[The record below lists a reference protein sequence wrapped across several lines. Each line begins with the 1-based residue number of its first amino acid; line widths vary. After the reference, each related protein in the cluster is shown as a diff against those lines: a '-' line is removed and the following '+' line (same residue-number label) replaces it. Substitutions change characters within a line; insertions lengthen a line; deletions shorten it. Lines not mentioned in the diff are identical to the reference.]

1 MARFDPNK
9 DVLIH
14 KVADI
19 ETKSRAPDIR
29 VGIYQYDGGAIKVG
43 LNRIQMRMGDISLSS
58 LGRINPEDLNL
69 VVLALEKA
77 QLWLEQNPDVQV
89 NKEEDKKAAL
99 QAKIA
104 ALQAE
109 LKEAE

>member
-1 MARFDPNK
+1 MARFDPRK

-29 VGIYQYDGGAIKVG
+29 VGIYQYDGGAVKVG
-43 LNRIQMRMGDISLSS
+43 LNRIQMRMGDITLSS

-77 QLWLEQNPDVQV
+77 QLWLEQNPDIQA
-89 NKEEDKKAAL
+89 KEEDKKAAL